1 MVYII
6 LGDGF
11 EEIEAVAP
19 GDILRRGGVEVKYV
33 GVNGPRVR
41 GAHDITISA
50 DIVLD
55 SSLKFTSEDLIVI
68 PGGLG
73 GVETIENSSLAMS
86 VLKSA
91 AEAGA
96 KFAAICAGPRVLSRL
111 GLLEGRSFTCY
122 PGMEGQMK
130 GGKYLGDNAAVK
142 DNGIITGRA
151 PGAAIDFGLALLEFV
166 KGGRISEQ
174 VRSDLVYV
182 G

>member
-91 AEAGA
+91 AEA
-96 KFAAICAGPRVLSRL
+96 
-111 GLLEGRSFTCY
+111 
-122 PGMEGQMK
+122 
-130 GGKYLGDNAAVK
+130 
-142 DNGIITGRA
+142 
-151 PGAAIDFGLALLEFV
+151 
-166 KGGRISEQ
+166 
-174 VRSDLVYV
+174 
-182 G
+182 